1 MLDRDQLSA
10 GSAKERLRE
19 IQHEIL
25 EATAL
30 GHRLEDVMDLLCRRI
45 EELDSEIICS
55 VLSVD
60 PSGRL
65 HPLAAPR
72 LPADYSAA
80 LDGVAIGPC
89 VGSCGTAAYLGRP
102 VTVLDIETDPL
113 WADFRALALP
123 IGLRACWSS
132 PITARDQRVIGT
144 FAFYYR
150 TPRGPQQIEEIAV
163 STCVHLCAIALEQE
177 EARAKIHQLAFFD
190 PVTELPNRV
199 LFQQRAADIFVGSG
213 LSDA

>member
-10 GSAKERLRE
+10 GPAKERLRE

-30 GHRLEDVMDLLCRRI
+30 GHRIEDVMDLLCRRI

-89 VGSCGTAAYLGRP
+89 VGSCGTSRHILTR
-102 VTVLDIETDPL
+102 
-113 WADFRALALP
+113 
-123 IGLRACWSS
+123 
-132 PITARDQRVIGT
+132 
-144 FAFYYR
+144 
-150 TPRGPQQIEEIAV
+150 
-163 STCVHLCAIALEQE
+163 
-177 EARAKIHQLAFFD
+177 
-190 PVTELPNRV
+190 
-199 LFQQRAADIFVGSG
+199 
-213 LSDA
+213 